1 MISLLVLKQMKD
13 LCLLVLMIKLQHG
26 EIKAFVVNWR
36 LLFQPCKDV
45 VLNLLK
51 PFLPNKTQHE
61 NFKNNESQKD
71 SDYFHSIIS
80 DDKNKQR

>member
-1 MISLLVLKQMKD
+1 MLKQTKD
-13 LCLLVLMIKLQHG
+13 LCLLVFMIKLQCG
-26 EIKAFVVNWR
+26 EIKTFLVNWR
-36 LLFQPCKDV
+36 LLFQPGKDV

-51 PFLPNKTQHE
+51 PFLPNKNQHE

-71 SDYFHSIIS
+71 SDYFHYVTS